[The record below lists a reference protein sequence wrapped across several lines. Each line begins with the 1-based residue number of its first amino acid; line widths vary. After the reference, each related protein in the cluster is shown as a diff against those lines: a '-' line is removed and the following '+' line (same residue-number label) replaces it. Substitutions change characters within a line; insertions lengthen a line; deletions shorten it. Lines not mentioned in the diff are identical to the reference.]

1 MFGQLKLENFNEA
14 NLPQKGET
22 AWSGAGMRELTGKSY
37 KALMYLGA
45 QPVNGIYHWYIAEQA
60 DIYPPFNRRVIKM
73 AILEKDGAFT
83 FEEQSIFHITD

>member
-1 MFGQLKLENFNEA
+1 MFGQLKLEHFNEA

-37 KALMYLGA
+37 KPLLYYAE
-45 QPVNGIYHWYIAEQA
+45 QPVNGILHWFIAEQA
-60 DIYPPFNRRVIKM
+60 DVYPPFHRRLIKM

-83 FEEQSIFHITD
+83 FEEQSIFYITD